1 MPEDRRLAAIMF
13 TDIVG
18 YTKLMGEDEDKAFDM
33 LKRNHIIHATLIEK
47 HNGKLIKEVGDG
59 TLASFSLGSDAV
71 RCAMDIQKEAKSQ
84 NIPLKIGIHEGEMV
98 MAGEDVL
105 GDGVNIASR
114 LQEISA
120 GGSITISGRVYE
132 DVKNKAG
139 INTRLIGERELKN
152 VEEPAKVYKVLCEG
166 EVEKEITFN
175 QEPKKSRRKLL
186 YYAIGGLV
194 MVILAI
200 LIWQYMPRDETGFSS
215 PENMVNEEISIAV
228 LPFDNISGDPNQEP
242 MCDGLTDQIIHHLS
256 IIKDFDKVISR
267 NSSMTF
273 KNTEKTTPEIA
284 ALLSVGY
291 ILEGSYRESG
301 DRLRITTQLIEAS
314 TDKHLWSEVYDRLRG
329 DIFDIQ
335 SDIARNVAT
344 ELKRILTPEE
354 VEKISKKPTENL
366 EAYYLYR
373 QGLNHYY
380 VHIEREFWKSIEY
393 FERAIELDPQFTM
406 AYVMIAKSY
415 QYLVRYSFI
424 SREEVKLKAK
434 EAILEAL
441 ELDPKLGEVYST
453 LGLVKIVFDWDIY
466 SPEQEFQIA
475 IKLNPGSIVVCE
487 SYAEYLRWLGRY
499 DESISLAKRALEF
512 DPRNFMRYNWLG
524 IFYCYAGRYEESIQA
539 FENTLKLDP
548 DNIRAYQW
556 LAFNY
561 ALLGMDDNAIEY
573 ADKTM
578 SIIPTKDNPGFLSSI
593 GWLYAKAG
601 KKNQARKNIE
611 LIIELSKNSYVDP
624 LFIAFIYA
632 GLGEKEE
639 VFNYLAKAIEERSG
653 YAIYLRAFADLFFHD
668 LRSDPR
674 YDELLREVGF
684 QVE

>member
-1 MPEDRRLAAIMF
+1 
-13 TDIVG
+13 
-18 YTKLMGEDEDKAFDM
+18 
-33 LKRNHIIHATLIEK
+33 
-47 HNGKLIKEVGDG
+47 
-59 TLASFSLGSDAV
+59 
-71 RCAMDIQKEAKSQ
+71 
-84 NIPLKIGIHEGEMV
+84 MV
-98 MAGEDVL
+98 MAGDDVL
-105 GDGVNIASR
+105 GDGVNVASR

-120 GGSITISGRVYE
+120 DGSITISGRVYE
-132 DVKNKAG
+132 DVKNKAR

-152 VEEPAKVYKVLCEG
+152 VEEPVKVYEVLCEG

-194 MVILAI
+194 MVILVI
-200 LIWQYMPRDETGFSS
+200 LIWQYMPTDETGSSS
-215 PENMVNEEISIAV
+215 PENIVIEEISIAV

-242 MCDGLTDQIIHHLS
+242 MCDGLTEEIIHHLS
-256 IIKDFDKVISR
+256 IIKDFNKVISR

-301 DRLRITTQLIEAS
+301 DRLRITAQLIEAS
-314 TDKHLWSEVYDRLRG
+314 TDKHLWSEVYDRPRG

-335 SDIARNVAT
+335 SDIAQNVAT

-380 VHIEREFWKSIEY
+380 IHIEPEFWISIEY
-393 FERAIELDPQFTM
+393 FGRVIELDPQFTM
-406 AYVMIAKSY
+406 AYVMIAQCY
-415 QYLVRYSFI
+415 QYIARYSLI

-434 EAILEAL
+434 EAILKAM
-441 ELDPKLGEVYST
+441 ELDPNLGEIYST
-453 LGLVKIVFDWDIY
+453 LGLIKIVFDWDIY
-466 SPEQEFQIA
+466 GPEQEFQKA
-475 IKLNPGSIVVCE
+475 IKLNPGSIEVCE

-499 DESISLAKRALEF
+499 DESISLAKRALEL
-512 DPRNFMRYNWLG
+512 DPQTPMRYNWLA
-524 IFYCYAGRYEESIQA
+524 IFYCFAGRYEESIQA
-539 FENTLKLDP
+539 LEKTLKLDP
-548 DNIRAYQW
+548 DNIRAFQW
-556 LAFNY
+556 LAINY
-561 ALLGMDDNAIEY
+561 TLLGMHDNAIEY
-573 ADKTM
+573 ADKIM
-578 SIIPTKDNPGFLSSI
+578 SMAQVKDDPVFLAGVAS
-593 GWLYAKAG
+593 LYANAG
-601 KKNQARKNIE
+601 KEELARKQLDQLN
-611 LIIELSKNSYVDP
+611 ELSKGQFIDP
-624 LFIAFIYA
+624 ILFAYIYT

-639 VFNYLAKAIEERSG
+639 AFKYIAKGIDERSG
-653 YAIYLRAFADLFFHD
+653 RVIYLKAYADLFFID

-674 YDELLREVGF
+674 YDELLRKVGF